1 MLAFV
6 FALCPFFCIFSSF
19 VAFALYKADEKQD
32 APATPATQRGL
43 HSVSCILSL
52 VLFCHVD
59 AVFRFCCFIFCV
71 NGSSFRLY
79 AAVFAFVSQ
88 ASLRT
93 EFGELKISV
102 AKWLGALYIIKWVS
116 FSSTESA

>member
-6 FALCPFFCIFSSF
+6 FALCPFFCMFSSF

-59 AVFRFCCFIFCV
+59 AVFVFV
-71 NGSSFRLY
+71 ASFFVSMGQAFVFH

-88 ASLRT
+88 ASLKT
-93 EFGELKISV
+93 ELGELKISV
-102 AKWLGALYIIKWVS
+102 AKRLGARYIIKWVS

>member
-1 MLAFV
+1 MWWYSRGIRACFV

-19 VAFALYKADEKQD
+19 VAFAGYKADEKQD

-59 AVFRFCCFIFCV
+59 AVFVFV
-71 NGSSFRLY
+71 ASF
-79 AAVFAFVSQ
+79 FVSM
-88 ASLRT
+88 
-93 EFGELKISV
+93 GP
-102 AKWLGALYIIKWVS
+102 ALFFMLMFLLLCHRQV
-116 FSSTESA
+116 